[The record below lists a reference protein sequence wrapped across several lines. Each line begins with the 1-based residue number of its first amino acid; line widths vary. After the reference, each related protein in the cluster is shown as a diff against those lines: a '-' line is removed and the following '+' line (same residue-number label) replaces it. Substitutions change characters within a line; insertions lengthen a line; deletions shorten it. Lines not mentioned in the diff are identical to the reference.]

1 MRMWAGFGAAVCM
14 SSLVVMTG
22 SAHAGAPSGVAGA
35 EQVAP
40 PSRGPAVQV
49 GPTLPPPLVP
59 AEEVLPTDSGTGRRI
74 VYSNRQQRV
83 WAVDESGVVVKTH
96 QVSGRIG
103 TPSVG
108 TYKVWSRSDTTC
120 AVSNSAVCW
129 RWMVRFAIGPNGGN
143 VGFHEIPVKNGQP
156 VERDDQI
163 GQPLSGGCVRQL
175 TADAEWM
182 WEWAQLDTVVV
193 VV

>member
-1 MRMWAGFGAAVCM
+1 MRIWAGFGAAVCM
-14 SSLVVMTG
+14 SSLMVMTG
-22 SAHAGAPSGVAGA
+22 SAHAGAPSGVAGS

-40 PSRGPAVQV
+40 PSREPAVQV

-59 AEEVLPTDSGTGRRI
+59 AEEVLPADSGTGRRI
-74 VYSNRQQRV
+74 VYSNRGQRV

-103 TPSVG
+103 TPGVG
-108 TYKVWSRSDTTC
+108 TYRVWSRSDTTC
-120 AVSNSAVCW
+120 AASNSAICW
-129 RWMVRFAIGPNGGN
+129 RWMIRFAIGPNGGN
-143 VGFHEIPVKNGQP
+143 VGFHEIPIRGGQP
-156 VERDDQI
+156 VQTVDQL
-163 GQPLSGGCVRQL
+163 GQALSGGCVRQA

>member
-1 MRMWAGFGAAVCM
+1 M
-14 SSLVVMTG
+14 
-22 SAHAGAPSGVAGA
+22 
-35 EQVAP
+35 
-40 PSRGPAVQV
+40 QV

-59 AEEVLPTDSGTGRRI
+59 TEEVLPADSGTGRRI

-83 WAVDESGVVVKTH
+83 WAVDESGAVVKTH

-103 TPSVG
+103 TPGVG
-108 TYKVWSRSDTTC
+108 TYRVWSRSETTC

-129 RWMVRFAIGPNGGN
+129 RWMIRFAIGPNGGN
-143 VGFHEIPVKNGQP
+143 VGFHEIPLKNGAP
-156 VERDDQI
+156 VQTESQL
-163 GQPLSGGCVRQL
+163 GQALSGGCVRQA

-182 WEWAQLDTVVV
+182 WEWAQVDTVVV